1 MTGEDEPREDSS
13 AARVKRRPRLR
24 WRRLL
29 GWAALLMVAAVVIL
43 LSSPYWLPT
52 GWLRARLERELEEE
66 FPVEATVGELSFRL
80 GRGIRVRCGDVKLVS
95 EAQGARLEL
104 ALESLEGEALI
115 GPLLAGRLKVS
126 EVALESVRCRLEQ
139 GPEGLG
145 PLLARWQAKAEEER
159 RKEGPPA
166 REEEA
171 PRVSA
176 LEMERI
182 LITDLVFTLVDE
194 ERKEVRQSPK
204 LDLLVEV
211 ESLKPVDLR
220 FEVEGGGFI
229 ARGELARDPGP
240 AAGILAEVRLSELD
254 LQALSDC
261 LRFFLDSGETSLAGV
276 LREGT
281 VTFSLS
287 AEKDRVDI
295 QATTTVEHLKAQA
308 GAKVGAFSTTRLQ
321 VQGAEMA
328 LRRDKGAWEFDL
340 KSLPIEAGV
349 FDLRLPE
356 VTAATQ
362 WPRNLRLS
370 GRRLSGSL
378 TASARKSDEGITGSL
393 ATVEPFSLVE
403 VHLNGEG
410 EPGPLLTAE
419 RLEASVKEARVA
431 WRPEHPMD
439 LAFSAG
445 LQFSG
450 VAPGGLLAGLGVPVS
465 VEPLEGDLDIAVT
478 DGALQVASQLRCAGL
493 SVHGRAAGAKSQ
505 FGRRSPAF
513 ADPAAVRT
521 DYGEVGPFEAR
532 VTLRAEDGVLQGV
545 SALSCQSLSVNGE
558 TFKAEFEPW
567 EAEARF
573 TFSPSDRRLEVT
585 SGSWSCLLARLH
597 LAAGPEPPLAAT
609 LAGLSLEGSLTV
621 APAGEGWSVA
631 GSGKVD
637 LGPLSLRSEQQE
649 VGGLEALELS
659 GSAEAVV
666 SGGGVDLTA
675 LQAEVRV
682 LGARVSESLTR
693 RLPGWPERA
702 GLRLAG
708 EAEVGGT
715 YDGRR
720 WQAEVSGTGQEVG
733 LTWTDERGSVA
744 LNLDGLTVSLEAGD
758 FQDGSGIKVGECHL
772 DSPVGQVSWHG
783 VLRRVH
789 GKPHLYVAGHLS
801 STWEALA
808 SQWQALVER
817 LPTKLRETLSSFDFE
832 GPVSLEIVEVSGS
845 LDELKLSGWVNLDGS
860 AVRYEGELLKPAG
873 ERGRMPIQVVVAEQV
888 RLEELALELGALPR
902 IRITGDL
909 DREFSQFRTLDI
921 TVEEG
926 TPTLKEMRPEWVLL
940 ALSGGLSMKA
950 LLEDLRQA
958 PTDRPELRFDHLTV
972 EFAGAEPVRLELD
985 GQVTI
990 SPEALKSDDLRVSL
1004 DGRQMQ
1010 VSFLLEGYLELLSRL
1025 SQPPEEGVELSPEV
1039 MAHLELD
1046 LRADVLDLTGLQ
1058 RLLLT
1063 SPSTGPVP
1071 LDLARGGESVVPQ
1084 PVVELTPTSDV
1095 DSARPRIVARV
1106 APRPQA
1112 VEAWLSGWLPVLVA
1126 GLSGRGTVEVAEA
1139 YAGTLTVNDVEV
1151 AWQLRD
1157 GVLALEVCRAQ
1168 VSGGR
1173 FDAAGTWV
1181 QLDRWPSPYGYT
1193 YWAIDWRPTSFAAD
1207 SVSRRLPGLSFSGR
1221 MAEEVT
1227 ETIRGELTLDPQRFR
1242 QSITGRTHT
1251 ILTEGM
1257 LVGPFPVPEHVR
1269 RVFPKLNLSEYK
1281 FGTMT
1286 NVTTIEKGVFRNEML
1301 FNSTMDLY
1309 LVGETTPEGEVEYEL
1324 GLSVLRTLAGPAGEG
1339 APDLGRLPLMRFTG
1353 RIEGT
1358 RFVALKPDWISPAD
1372 LVAELLTEGLY
1383 TTLKE
1388 GVLDLGYLRGLE
1400 QKLPVPGLDL
1410 LIGGLDFLLDITI
1423 RLIPGLGKKE
1433 PESKP

>member
-1 MTGEDEPREDSS
+1 MTAEDEPREDSS
-13 AARVKRRPRLR
+13 AAQVKRRPRLR

-29 GWAALLMVAAVVIL
+29 GWTALLVVAAVVIL
-43 LSSPYWLPT
+43 VSSPYWLPT

-66 FPVEATVGELSFRL
+66 LPVEATVGELSFRL

-95 EAQGARLEL
+95 EAQGTRLEL

-126 EVALESVRCRLEQ
+126 EVALESVRCRLEC

-145 PLLARWQAKAEEER
+145 PLLARWQAKVEEER
-159 RKEGPPA
+159 RKAGPPA
-166 REEEA
+166 PEEEA
-171 PRVSA
+171 PRASA

-194 ERKEVRQSPK
+194 ERKEVRQTSK

-211 ESLKPVDLR
+211 ESLKPLDLR
-220 FEVEGGGFI
+220 FEVEGGGFV

-240 AAGILAEVRLSELD
+240 AAGILAEVRLRELD

-261 LRFFLDSGETSLAGV
+261 LRFFFDSEETTLAGV

-287 AEKDRVDI
+287 AEKDKVDI

-321 VQGAEMA
+321 VQGAEMV
-328 LRRDKGAWEFDL
+328 LRRDQGAWEFDL

-378 TASARKSDEGITGSL
+378 TASARKSDGGITGSL

-419 RLEASVKEARVA
+419 RLEASVTEARVT
-431 WRPEHPMD
+431 WRSYGSVGPEHPMD
-439 LAFSAG
+439 LVFSAG
-445 LQFSG
+445 LEFGG

-465 VEPLEGDLDIAVT
+465 VEPLEGNLDIAVT
-478 DGALQVASQLRCAGL
+478 DGALQVVSELRCGGL
-493 SVHGRAAGAKSQ
+493 AIDGRAEEAATAGC
-505 FGRRSPAF
+505 
-513 ADPAAVRT
+513 
-521 DYGEVGPFEAR
+521 YGEVGPFEAR

-545 SALSCQSLSVNGE
+545 WALSCQGLSVNGE

-567 EAEARF
+567 ETEARF

-585 SGSWSCLLARLH
+585 WGSWSCPLARLH

-609 LAGLSLEGSLTV
+609 LAGLSLEGSLT
-621 APAGEGWSVA
+621 ATPAGEGWSVA

-637 LGPLSLRSEQQE
+637 LGPLSLGSEQQE

-659 GSAEAVV
+659 GSAETLV

-675 LQAEVRV
+675 LQAEARV
-682 LGARVSESLTR
+682 LGARVSESLAR

-708 EAEVGGT
+708 EAHARGS

-720 WQAEVSGTGQEVG
+720 WQAEASGTGQEVG
-733 LTWTDERGSVA
+733 LTLTDERGSVA
-744 LNLDGLTVSLEAGD
+744 LDLDGLTVSLEAGD
-758 FQDGSGIKVGECHL
+758 VQDGSGIKVGQFHL

-801 STWEALA
+801 STWEALG

-817 LPTKLRETLSSFDFE
+817 LPTELRETLSGFDFE
-832 GPVSLEIVEVSGS
+832 GPVSLEIVEVSGP
-845 LDELKLSGWVNLDGS
+845 LDRLKLSGWVNLDGS
-860 AVRYEGELLKPAG
+860 TVRYEGEELKPAG

-888 RLEELALELGALPR
+888 RLEELALELGAMPR
-902 IRITGDL
+902 IRISGDL

-958 PTDRPELRFDHLTV
+958 PTDQPELRFDHLTV
-972 EFAGAEPVRLELD
+972 ELAGAEPVRLELD

-990 SPEALKSDDLRVSL
+990 SPAALKSDDLRVNL
-1004 DGRQMQ
+1004 DGRQMH

-1025 SQPPEEGVELSPEV
+1025 SQPAEEGVELSPGV

-1058 RLLLT
+1058 RLLLAP
-1063 SPSTGPVP
+1063 PSAGPLA
-1071 LDLARGGESVVPQ
+1071 LDLARGGESVEPQ

-1095 DSARPRIVARV
+1095 GSARPRIVARV

-1112 VEAWLSGWLPVLVA
+1112 VEEWLSGWLPLLVA

-1139 YAGTLTVNDVEV
+1139 HAGALTVNDVEV

-1157 GVLALEVCRAQ
+1157 GVLDLEVCRAQ

-1181 QLDRWPSPYGYT
+1181 QLDRWPAPYGYT
-1193 YWAIDWRPTSFAAD
+1193 YRATDWRPTSFAAE

-1221 MAEEVT
+1221 MTEEVT
-1227 ETIRGELTLDPQRFR
+1227 ETIRGELSLDPQRHR
-1242 QSITGRTHT
+1242 QSITGRTLT
-1251 ILTEGM
+1251 ILTEGK

-1301 FNSTMDLY
+1301 FNSTMDIY

-1324 GLSVLRTLAGPAGEG
+1324 GLSVLRTLAGPAGER

-1358 RFVALKPDWISPAD
+1358 RFVELKPDWISPAD

-1383 TTLKE
+1383 RTLKE
-1388 GVLDLGYLRGLE
+1388 GVLDLGYLRSLE
-1400 QKLPVPGLDL
+1400 QKLPIPGLDL